1 MKSYS
6 SIQTT
11 VPRTD
16 GTGMDK
22 SRSHELHHIS
32 KNVVCKHIFNVVQ
45 LSVVSYVY
53 IYIYLCVY
61 PELIKYI
68 VYTSSKIVYCLI
80 IKSVLIQTYR
90 QYSPSISSI
99 IYIYID
105 TYIISTHCFDTEK
118 VPHWLF
124 HLLTNNQF
132 FSATS
137 VFPLVWANYKQSETK
152 SFGDSHPYLPLFPM
166 RS

>member
-22 SRSHELHHIS
+22 SRSHKLHHIS

-99 IYIYID
+99 IYIYI
-105 TYIISTHCFDTEK
+105 YIYHINTLFWYWKSST
-118 VPHWLF
+118 
-124 HLLTNNQF
+124 LTLSLIDKQTVF
-132 FSATS
+132 FCNKCLSLS
-137 VFPLVWANYKQSETK
+137 LGE
-152 SFGDSHPYLPLFPM
+152 L
-166 RS
+166 